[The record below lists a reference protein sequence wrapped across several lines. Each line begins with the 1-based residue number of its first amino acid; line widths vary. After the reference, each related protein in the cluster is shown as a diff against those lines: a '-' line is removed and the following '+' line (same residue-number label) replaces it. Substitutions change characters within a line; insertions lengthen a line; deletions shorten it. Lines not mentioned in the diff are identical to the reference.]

1 MHRLNLKI
9 FALLSL
15 MMMFSFFCF
24 TGVAFAGYQVSGAG
38 VADANG
44 LYCETDET
52 RDDRPVYLKSGTTW
66 EIWYEYTNWWIDDEH
81 GTHSSTTY
89 WHRSASTP
97 PLTGWGANPGFDPAP
112 TLSEVACAPAPV
124 QQTQQVPTMSV
135 WALVLMGLLLILL
148 VRRRL
153 VI

>member
-44 LYCETDET
+44 LYCETGEIH
-52 RDDRPVYLKSGTTW
+52 DDRRVYLKSGTTW
-66 EIWYEYTNWWIDDEH
+66 EIWSEYTNWWIDDER

-112 TLSEVACAPAPV
+112 TLSEVACAP
-124 QQTQQVPTMSV
+124 TQIPTMNEWGMIILTS
-135 WALVLMGLLLILL
+135 LLLGSVLYA
-148 VRRRL
+148 RRRKTL
-153 VI
+153 P